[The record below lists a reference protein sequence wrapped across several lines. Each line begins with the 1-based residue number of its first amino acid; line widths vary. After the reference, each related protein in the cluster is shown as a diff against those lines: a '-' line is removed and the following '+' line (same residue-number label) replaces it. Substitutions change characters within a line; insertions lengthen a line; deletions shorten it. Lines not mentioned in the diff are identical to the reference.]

1 MEEYLSN
8 PFDAAASSVVSG
20 MTGRDGE
27 DRVVSVV
34 GGDSTEKGDAATPE
48 K

>member
-8 PFDAAASSVVSG
+8 PFDAASSVVSG

-27 DRVVSVV
+27 DSVVSVV
-34 GGDSTEKGDAATPE
+34 GGDSIEKGDAATPE